1 MATRSTARAIVNK
14 ALVGLGFIPIATDAL
29 YATGIIDH
37 FGNLTSSLDK
47 YQQQA
52 VVFFDIFHQALSMVM
67 NKPFMYRRFRIQTVG
82 PDANGNTTPIY
93 TIQQTIIEG
102 LRPNSFFN
110 VTNGAGPGN
119 MLTVTTY
126 EEYNRMWARPDM
138 VPIGTPYILVPIPT
152 DQINDDSCQIRL
164 CPTPDQVYTIEGQCR
179 FVVPT
184 IKAGTD
190 LCAFPY
196 RYEHALIMKL
206 IEVMEGRVNEGRESI
221 VREYAEQFVAEVLRD
236 SAGADEEIDR
246 VDVGFRLYGRGNRI
260 STRDYNPSTDVPG
273 AYP

>member
-138 VPIGTPYILVPIPT
+138 VPI
-152 DQINDDSCQIRL
+152 RL